1 MSLVLTFLCATNQ
14 VKVLMLDE
22 TLDFHK
28 NLTGEKGIASN
39 TLDMAKKSDFIENKL
54 EQDKDQTLVFAID
67 GDK

>member
-54 EQDKDQTLVFAID
+54 E
-67 GDK
+67 